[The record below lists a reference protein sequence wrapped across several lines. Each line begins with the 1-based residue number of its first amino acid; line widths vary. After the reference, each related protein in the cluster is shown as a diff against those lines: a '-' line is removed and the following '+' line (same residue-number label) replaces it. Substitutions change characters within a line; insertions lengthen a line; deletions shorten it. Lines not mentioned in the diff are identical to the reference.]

1 MSSSPTVTVNGCT
14 IVGAFQPASAKYP
27 KALDIFHGIPFAS
40 AQRFAPAVATPLGD
54 QASGIVIDAS
64 RPAPSQPFPMAQ
76 HATAEDP
83 LSLNIFRPSFSS
95 SASSFVAAGGIS
107 NEEEDVIAA
116 AAETRRDLP
125 VVVYV
130 HGGAFNFGF
139 PAERDLASF
148 VAWGRNQVL
157 VVSISYRLGAL
168 GFLSGSLEVSTKS
181 LNLNLGLK
189 DQRVAVEWVRQWIGE
204 FGGDVDDI
212 TLWGQSAGAHSVSYN
227 EDKNEDDDGC
237 MCIHAYTDI
246 DCFSRL
252 AITC

>member
-1 MSSSPTVTVNGCT
+1 MSSSPTVVVNGCT

-64 RPAPSQPFPMAQ
+64 RPAPSQPFPMAP

-83 LSLNIFRPSFSS
+83 LNLNIFRPSFSS
-95 SASSFVAAGGIS
+95 SASAFVVSDGIS
-107 NEEEDVIAA
+107 NEEDAIAA
-116 AAETRRDLP
+116 GAEARRDLP

-168 GFLSGSLEVSTKS
+168 GFLSGSPETPPKG

-212 TLWGQSAGAHSVSYN
+212 TLWGSSAGAHSVSY
-227 EDKNEDDDGC
+227 DGVSGGFI
-237 MCIHAYTDI
+237 CIY
-246 DCFSRL
+246 
-252 AITC
+252 

>member
-1 MSSSPTVTVNGCT
+1 MSSSPTVSVNGCT

-40 AQRFAPAVATPLGD
+40 ARRFSPAVAMPLD
-54 QASGIVIDAS
+54 NQASGLVIDAS
-64 RPAPSQPFPMAQ
+64 RPAPSQPFPMAP

-83 LSLNIFRPSFSS
+83 LSLNIFRPSFSA
-95 SASSFVAAGGIS
+95 SASAFVGAGDGMGGEDDDGDVITAA
-107 NEEEDVIAA
+107 IAA
-116 AAETRRDLP
+116 AAAAGAAVEARRDLP

-168 GFLSGSLEVSTKS
+168 GFLAGTPAVASKGVNP
-181 LNLNLGLK
+181 NLNLGLK

-212 TLWGQSAGAHSVSYN
+212 TLWGSSAGAHSVSY
-227 EDKNEDDDGC
+227 DDADG
-237 MCIHAYTDI
+237 DV
-246 DCFSRL
+246 
-252 AITC
+252 

>member
-14 IVGAFQPASAKYP
+14 VVGAFQPASAKYP
-27 KALDIFHGIPFAS
+27 QALDIFHGIPFAS
-40 AQRFAPAVATPLGD
+40 AQRFSPAVAMPLDG
-54 QASGIVIDAS
+54 QAPGLVIDAS
-64 RPAPSQPFPMAQ
+64 RPAPSQPFPMAP

-83 LSLNIFRPSFSS
+83 LSLNIVRPSFSA
-95 SASSFVAAGGIS
+95 SASAFVAAGDGDDGIGGDDG
-107 NEEEDVIAA
+107 DVLTAAIAA
-116 AAETRRDLP
+116 AGGAARRDLP
-125 VVVYV
+125 VVIYV

-168 GFLSGSLEVSTKS
+168 GFLAGSTEATSKGV
-181 LNLNLGLK
+181 NLNLGLR

-212 TLWGQSAGAHSVSYN
+212 TLWGSSAGAHSVSS
-227 EDKNEDDDGC
+227 DADG
-237 MCIHAYTDI
+237 DI
-246 DCFSRL
+246 
-252 AITC
+252 